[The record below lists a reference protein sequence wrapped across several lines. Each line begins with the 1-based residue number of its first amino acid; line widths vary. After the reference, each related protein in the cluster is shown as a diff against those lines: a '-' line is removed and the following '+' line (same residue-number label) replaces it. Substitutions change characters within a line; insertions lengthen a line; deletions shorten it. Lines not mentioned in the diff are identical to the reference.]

1 MTILVQ
7 GINKETRE
15 NAVLEI
21 NQSAPIIALDTIR
34 TSEAGIISSDVDDDK
49 SDLLAELMDT
59 KRHVIIDTPI
69 ALNTDV
75 FATIDRQTITGT
87 PTGRIWI
94 GPDMQNKT
102 ALRIQ
107 GNNSILTGLI
117 MDNPLMIVD
126 KESGVSHPRQGAI
139 GIEAHNVTVRDSLIT
154 KMLHGIYVMSNG
166 EWDGTLIDGNYVLDC
181 IGAGM
186 GPDDIESSW
195 GEDKGDGITVWGSSA
210 RVVNNFVSA
219 MAGQDCRVAF
229 HAEGLPGSHSR
240 NNPATDEANFIYANN
255 HAIGSF
261 RRHFVFEDV
270 KRGIMSDNI
279 SAGGATWWALA
290 LIQTADVLVD
300 GMIMKITRT
309 AADNQGGHWNPQ
321 RAAIGLVNYSER
333 CKIKNVR
340 ATWEADAAM
349 GAFTSTLK
357 AAAGHPA
364 HSDFILEDSE
374 FHMNPASL
382 SRGLDITAL
391 TSPTIRN
398 VELSDCDQPVYGW
411 RPKGKVVIDGLKATR
426 FKRPLYVEG
435 NYQGSVEVANSRFDN
450 TDATNGAQTAINI
463 IQTGRVAIKRT
474 DIEGLVSLAS
484 IGDISGSTTK
494 VSYLKDLTVMGCESV
509 GGEANVRIDNQT
521 EASVAAT
528 VNMVGNVGITG
539 SFTTK
544 PAATEE

>member
-7 GINKETRE
+7 GINKETRA
-15 NAVLEI
+15 NTILEI
-21 NQSAPIIALDTIR
+21 NQSAPVVVTDTIR
-34 TSEAGIISSDVDDDK
+34 TSEAGIFSESIEDDK
-49 SDLLAELMDT
+49 SADLAEIMAT
-59 KRHVIIDTPI
+59 KKNVIIDTPI
-69 ALNTDV
+69 ALNSEV
-75 FATIDRQTITGT
+75 FATVNGQHITGT
-87 PTGRIWI
+87 PSGVLLV
-94 GPDMQNKT
+94 GPDMANST
-102 ALRIQ
+102 ALRIS
-107 GNNSILTGLI
+107 GNNSIISTLN
-117 MDNPLMIVD
+117 MDNPLLIAD
-126 KESGVSHPRQGAI
+126 KTTKTTRQGAI
-139 GIEAHNVTVRDSLIT
+139 GIEAHNVTVRNSLIT
-154 KMLHGIYVMSNG
+154 KMLHGIYVMSSG
-166 EWDGTLIDGNYVLDC
+166 EWGGTLIDGNYVLDC

-186 GPDDIESSW
+186 GPDDLESSW

-229 HAEGLPGSHSR
+229 HAEGLPGSHAS

-255 HAIGSF
+255 HAIGTF

-270 KRGIMSDNI
+270 KRGIMSANI

-300 GMIMKITRT
+300 GMIMKITRN
-309 AADNQGGHWNPQ
+309 ANENQGGHWNPQ
-321 RAAIGLVNYSER
+321 RAAIGLINYSER

-349 GAFTSTLK
+349 GAFISTLK
-357 AAAGHPA
+357 AAEGHPA
-364 HSDFILEDSE
+364 HSQFTLEDSE

-382 SRGLDITAL
+382 ARGVDITAL

-398 VELSDCDQPVYGW
+398 VDIYDCDQPVYGW

-426 FKRPLYVEG
+426 FKRPIYVEG
-435 NYQGSVEVANSRFDN
+435 NYQGSVEVVNSRFNN
-450 TDATNGAQTAINI
+450 TDATNGAQTAVNI

-474 DIEGLVSLAS
+474 DIEGLNSLAA

-494 VSYLKDLTVMGCESV
+494 VSYLKDLSVMGCESV
-509 GGEANVRIDNQT
+509 GQAANVRIDNKT
-521 EASVAAT
+521 EANVAAT
-528 VNMVGNVGITG
+528 VTMVGNSGITG

-544 PAATEE
+544 PAAE

>member
-7 GINKETRE
+7 GINKETRA
-15 NAVLEI
+15 NTILEI
-21 NQSAPIIALDTIR
+21 NQSAPVVVTDTIR
-34 TSEAGIISSDVDDDK
+34 TSEAAIFSESIEDDK
-49 SDLLAELMDT
+49 SAELAEIMAT
-59 KRHVIIDTPI
+59 KKNVIIDTPI
-69 ALNTDV
+69 ALNSEV
-75 FATIDRQTITGT
+75 FATVNGQHITGT
-87 PTGRIWI
+87 PTGVLLV
-94 GPDMQNKT
+94 GPDMANST
-102 ALRIQ
+102 ALRIA
-107 GNNSILTGLI
+107 GNNSIISALN
-117 MDNPLMIVD
+117 MDNPLLIAD
-126 KESGVSHPRQGAI
+126 KTIKTTRQGAI
-139 GIEAHNVTVRDSLIT
+139 GIEAHNVTVRNSLIT
-154 KMLHGIYVMSNG
+154 KMLHGIYVMSSG

-186 GPDDIESSW
+186 GPDDIESGW

-229 HAEGLPGSHSR
+229 HAEGLPGSHAS

-255 HAIGSF
+255 HAIGTF

-270 KRGIMSDNI
+270 KRGIMSGNI

-300 GMIMKITRT
+300 GMIMKITRN
-309 AADNQGGHWNPQ
+309 ANENQGGHWNPQ

-349 GAFTSTLK
+349 GAFISTLK
-357 AAAGHPA
+357 AAEGHPA
-364 HSDFILEDSE
+364 HSQFTLEDSE

-382 SRGLDITAL
+382 ARGVDITAL

-398 VELSDCDQPVYGW
+398 VDIYDCDQPVYGW

-435 NYQGSVEVANSRFDN
+435 NYQGSVEVVNSRFNN
-450 TDATNGAQTAINI
+450 TDATNGAQTAVNI

-474 DIEGLVSLAS
+474 DIEGLNSLAA

-494 VSYLKDLTVMGCESV
+494 ISYLKDLAVMGCESV
-509 GGEANVRIDNQT
+509 GQQANVRIDNKT
-521 EASVAAT
+521 EAEVAAT

-544 PAATEE
+544 PAAE